1 MKPACQ
7 MPKQS
12 HRAVVNLMDNSTI
25 QLWNSELDR
34 LFANVTLTENGDTC
48 YTTTGDLF
56 LDILFKTDYFSEHPE
71 KVKLGNS
78 IVEKVFAMFIRDPRY
93 GVGKRDLGRHLLRQ
107 TGASFDEIFYA
118 GRADDLWKM
127 RFEFIDE
134 IKRRIDSGDKYKEL
148 YKKWLPRYSS
158 KNSDMARQIAKH
170 WGMSKQ
176 EYGHYIKCD
185 CTVENLLSRNREEE
199 IIFEHVP
206 GLAGLKYSKAFK
218 RKCAE
223 RYAEY
228 LKKVEEGKSQLH
240 LSTVNCYDIYR
251 NHSIDQDLFF
261 EKYLEDIDLKGS
273 WIPIVDVSGSMG
285 ANDSIGKALSIGY
298 TLSRTST
305 YAPNEFLT
313 FSVRPQ
319 LIRVSGKFSQDM
331 LDMDRADWENNTDLS
346 KVMSLLKELKNN
358 YPDWLVI
365 LSDMQFDSGSIHS
378 VHELMNHFRAI
389 GAPTKILWWNF
400 RCNTVPEKDSDGN
413 VYLSGYNPRLL
424 QYLQAGFDGKRFLNT
439 LLQAYQMRFH
449 AWEDL

>member
-1 MKPACQ
+1 MSETLNNK
-7 MPKQS
+7 
-12 HRAVVNLMDNSTI
+12 
-25 QLWNSELDR
+25 LWNSELDR
-34 LFANVTLTENGDTC
+34 LFSDITTTENGDVC
-48 YTTTGDLF
+48 YTTTGDYL
-56 LDILFKTDYFSEHPE
+56 LDILFKTDYFSEHLE
-71 KVKLGNS
+71 EVKLNPN
-78 IVEKVFAMFIRDPRY
+78 IVEKVFAMFIRDPRF
-93 GVGKRDLGRHLLRQ
+93 GVGKRDLGRHLLQQ
-107 TGASFDEIFYA
+107 TGATFDEIMYA

-127 RFEFIDE
+127 RFEFVDE
-134 IKRRIDSGDKYKEL
+134 IKRRIDSGDEYAEL

-158 KNSDMARQIAKH
+158 KNLAYAREIAKH

-185 CTVENLLSRNREEE
+185 HTVENLLSRKREEE

-206 GLAGLKYSKAFK
+206 GLAGLKYSKAFR
-218 RKCAE
+218 RKCQK
-223 RYAEY
+223 RYEEY
-228 LKKVEEGKSQLH
+228 LKKVEEGKAQLH

-251 NHSIDQDLFF
+251 NYKIDQNLFF

-285 ANDSIGKALSIGY
+285 YNDSIGKALSIGY

-319 LIRVSGKFSQDM
+319 LIRVSGKFNQDM
-331 LDMDRADWENNTDLS
+331 QDMNRAYWEGNTDLS
-346 KVMSLLKELKNN
+346 NVMSLLKRLKNS
-358 YPDWLVI
+358 YPDWIVI
-365 LSDMQFDSGSIHS
+365 LSDMQFDQGSNES
-378 VHELMNHFRAI
+378 VQELMDHFRAI

-400 RCNTVPEKDSDGN
+400 RCNTAPEKDSNGN

-449 AWEDL
+449 AWEDLRNRID

>member
-1 MKPACQ
+1 
-7 MPKQS
+7 
-12 HRAVVNLMDNSTI
+12 MDNTTNN

-34 LFANVTLTENGDTC
+34 LFANITLTENGDVC
-48 YTTTGDLF
+48 YTTTGDRLI
-56 LDILFKTDYFSEHPE
+56 DVLFKTDYFSEHPE
-71 KVKLGNS
+71 EVTLNPNS
-78 IVEKVFAMFIRDPRY
+78 IVEKVFAMFIRDPRF

-107 TGASFDEIFYA
+107 TGATFDEIFYA
-118 GRADDLWKM
+118 GRADDLWRM
-127 RFEFIDE
+127 RIEFIDE
-134 IKRRIDSGDKYKEL
+134 IKRRIDSGDEYKEL

-158 KNSDMARQIAKH
+158 KDSAAARMIARH
-170 WGMSKQ
+170 WNMSKQ
-176 EYGHYIKCD
+176 EYGHYVKCD
-185 CTVENLLSRNREEE
+185 RTVENLLSRKREEE

-228 LKKVEEGKSQLH
+228 LKKVEEGKAQLH

-319 LIRVSGKFSQDM
+319 LVRVSGKFSQDM
-331 LDMDRADWENNTDLS
+331 HDMDRADWENNTDLS
-346 KVMSLLKELKNN
+346 KVMSLLKELKDN

-365 LSDMQFDSGSIHS
+365 LSDMQFDQGSCQS
-378 VHELMNHFRAI
+378 VRELMNHFRTI

-400 RCNTVPEKDSDGN
+400 RCSTVPEKDSDGN

-449 AWEDL
+449 AWEDLRTRVE